1 MRRAARKDGNH
12 RRILDALEA
21 DGCVVVDVSGTA
33 CGLDAFVWWRAWF
46 ALEIKDEAQPPS
58 ARRLTDIERKLQNKC
73 IAAGAQHAVVIN
85 LADARRVVGITT

>member
-33 CGLDAFVWWRAWF
+33 CGLDAFVWHRAWF
-46 ALEIKDEAQPPS
+46 ALEIKDEAQP
-58 ARRLTDIERKLQNKC
+58 ARYRDLTPIEKKLQNEC
-73 IAAGAQHAVVIN
+73 LAAGAQHAVVLN